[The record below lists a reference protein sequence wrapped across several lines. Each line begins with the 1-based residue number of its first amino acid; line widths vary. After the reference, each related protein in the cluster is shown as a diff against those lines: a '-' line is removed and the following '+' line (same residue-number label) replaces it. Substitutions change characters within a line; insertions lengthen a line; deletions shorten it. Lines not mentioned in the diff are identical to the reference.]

1 MKDLK
6 GNFMWQKALE
16 YMQKNYMG
24 ILVQIREHIT
34 ISLISILI
42 AAVIGIGF
50 GYLASKREK
59 VEGLISSPFQVLRVI
74 PSLAILILLIP
85 FIGTGSLPAII
96 ALTVLAIPPI
106 LLNTIVGFKEVPH
119 FMIETAKGMGM
130 TDRQSLWKVRV
141 PLATP
146 MILAGIRT
154 ALVEVIASATL
165 AAKIGAGGLG
175 EIIFTGLG
183 LNRPDL
189 LIIGGLA
196 VSILSLGS
204 GMIFDLLSSR
214 LVRYKNV

>member
-1 MKDLK
+1 
-6 GNFMWQKALE
+6 MWQKALE

-106 LLNTIVGFKEVPH
+106 LLNTIVGFKEVPY